1 MYIVPSIW
9 KESVV
14 VPVPKRHAK
23 GVCEVDNFRGVS
35 LSSTVCKV
43 MCMVLNN
50 RLSGVAE
57 EEGLIAEEQG
67 GFRKQRGCRDQ
78 VLSLVLLGQMEM
90 LKKLNGMM
98 VAFTDFSKAYDKVDR
113 NKLWGCLEQLGV
125 NGKFLDF
132 LQSLYQGTSCQVRV
146 GDRQSRVFEV
156 NVGLRQGCVM
166 SPLLFS
172 LYINGLVKELK
183 EASCGV
189 ECGGAVIPGLLFA
202 DDTSLFASD
211 GPGIKNSLDVLVRWC
226 DEWGVKINVQ
236 KSGIMHIR
244 QKKMERTDVRYV
256 IDNVE
261 IPVVSQYKY
270 LGCVI
275 DEHLELNDMVEE
287 KAVVGKKALGAW
299 FSRCRV
305 ELGDIGVGTFRK
317 LMTSLVESTMLYGAE
332 IWGCNRNMEGVEQT
346 QLRALRMFFG
356 VGTLHS
362 KASLLAEMGDL
373 PVRWQAKLWCVLF
386 WVRILSSEAYD
397 GRLIRQVATE
407 AVKFG
412 RGSWLR
418 KISIY
423 VARNLGGKK

>member
-1 MYIVPSIW
+1 M
-9 KESVV
+9 
-14 VPVPKRHAK
+14 VPVLKKHAK

-67 GFRKQRGCRDQ
+67 GFRKQRECRDQ

-90 LKKLNGMM
+90 LKKVNGMM
-98 VAFTDFSKAYDKVDR
+98 VVFIDFSKVYDKVDR
-113 NKLWGCLEQLGV
+113 DKLWRCLEQLGV

-132 LQSLYQGTSCQVRV
+132 LQSLYQGTSCQVKV
-146 GDRQSRVFEV
+146 GDMQRRAFEV
-156 NVGLRQGCVM
+156 NVSLHQGCGL

-183 EASCGV
+183 EACCGV
-189 ECGGAVIPGLLFA
+189 ECGGAVILGLLFA
-202 DDTSLFASD
+202 DDTALFASD
-211 GPGIKNSLDVLVRWC
+211 GPGIKNSLDVSVRWC

-244 QKKMERTDVRYV
+244 QKKMERADVRYV

-261 IPVVSQYKY
+261 IPVVSKYKY

-287 KAVVGKKALGAW
+287 KAMAGKKALGAW

-305 ELGDIGVGTFRK
+305 ELGDIGVGTVRK
-317 LMTSLVESTMLYGAE
+317 LMTSLVESTVLYGAE
-332 IWGCNRNMEGVEQT
+332 I
-346 QLRALRMFFG
+346 
-356 VGTLHS
+356 
-362 KASLLAEMGDL
+362 
-373 PVRWQAKLWCVLF
+373 
-386 WVRILSSEAYD
+386 
-397 GRLIRQVATE
+397 
-407 AVKFG
+407 
-412 RGSWLR
+412 
-418 KISIY
+418 
-423 VARNLGGKK
+423 